1 MTNKEL
7 MTRLTMLEREV
18 ALLRCR
24 VEKNEVEISP
34 MGKIND
40 DADVDVDQ
48 PSGRQLLSKP

>member
-24 VEKNEVEISP
+24 VEKMKWRFP
-34 MGKIND
+34 RWGKSTMTPTLTITNH
-40 DADVDVDQ
+40 
-48 PSGRQLLSKP
+48 

>member
-24 VEKNEVEISP
+24 VEKKLKEEGP
-34 MGKIND
+34 PPLAPFLFPQGGKIRTSRR
-40 DADVDVDQ
+40 
-48 PSGRQLLSKP
+48 P